1 MEISRVVLLKVF
13 MLKKKTWPII
23 ALLLLAFFL
32 RLILLPLPAFPI
44 DINDWMAW
52 AEHIARVGPGQFYLT
67 IWSDYLPAYLYVLWG
82 LAGLHHFLTRIPYEI
97 LLKIPAVFSDLVL
110 GFLIFK
116 LVRKE
121 KSLRYALIVASLF
134 LFNPLTF
141 FLSSIWGQIDS
152 FFALFL
158 FLSVY
163 LLTKKREA
171 PAFIFLAISFLIKPQ
186 VILFLPLF
194 FLYLRS
200 LKSALFLAILF
211 TITVFTLS
219 FPFLP
224 HNPIFGLPKLILK
237 SASTY
242 PYTSLFAM
250 NFWGIFGT
258 WKPDNAIFLNLS
270 FQTWGLLLLGLG
282 VILAW
287 VSFLRSGRPLAI
299 YLSSSLIILAYFM
312 LPTRVHER
320 WLYPF
325 FPFFLIAATLI
336 NKRKTWA
343 IYFLLSLTYFL
354 NLYFVYTYYT
364 VNFLKIEQIANFV
377 GRYFNWFSLLA
388 VLIYGWLL
396 VLSFK
401 KEGRSEKN

>member
-44 DINDWMAW
+44 DMTDWIAW
-52 AEHIARVGPGQFYLT
+52 AEHLTRVGPGSFYT
-67 IWSDYLPAYLYVLWG
+67 TVWSDYLPAYLYVLWF
-82 LAGLHHFLTRIPYEI
+82 LAFIHRLIPQIPYEI
-97 LLKIPAVFSDLVL
+97 LMKLPATLADLAL

-116 LVRKE
+116 LVREE
-121 KSLRYALIVASLF
+121 KSPKYALLAAGLF

-141 FLSSIWGQIDS
+141 FLSSVWGQIDS

-163 LLTKKREA
+163 FLIKKKEA
-171 PAFIFLAISFLIKPQ
+171 LAFIFLAISFLIKPQ

-200 LKSALFLAILF
+200 LKSALSLLVMFI
-211 TITVFTLS
+211 ITVFVLS
-219 FPFLP
+219 LPFFP
-224 HNPIFGLPKLILK
+224 HDPIFGLAKLILK

-258 WKPDNAIFLNLS
+258 WKPDTTLFLNLS
-270 FQTWGLLLLGLG
+270 CQIWGLFFLALG
-282 VILAW
+282 VILAL
-287 VSFLRSGRPLAI
+287 VSFLRKKRLLAL
-299 YLSSSLIILAYFM
+299 YLSSSLIILALFM

-325 FPFFLIAATLI
+325 FPFFLILAARLNNWKFWLI
-336 NKRKTWA
+336 YA
-343 IYFLLSLTYFL
+343 LLSIINFL

-364 VNFLKIEQIANFV
+364 VNFLKIEQVANFV